1 MIVNFNPL
9 DFPLQSLAPHGVA
22 ARHPDEFFSELLDGA
37 VADYCAAARVQKLA
51 LKKPPMT
58 IEQFLAKLEE
68 AGLPLTAARLRACAD
83 RL

>member
-1 MIVNFNPL
+1 
-9 DFPLQSLAPHGVA
+9 VA
-22 ARHPDEFFSELLDGA
+22 ARHSHEFFCDLLDAA
-37 VADYCAAARVQKLA
+37 VADFCAAARVQRLA
-51 LKKPPMT
+51 LKNPPMT